1 MRTTFLALGLVLAAA
16 AIAVGSAAASP
27 QLTKHQYI
35 GKADAICS
43 SASAQVRKL
52 GRASSRA
59 KVASI
64 GDKWLA
70 IDRRALAAVRRLA
83 PPASDRATIANAI
96 HLADIAINKGIAGV
110 IEAAKS
116 GNGASYNA
124 NVRRASA
131 LINKAHE
138 AARTYG
144 FSDCARW

>member
-1 MRTTFLALGLVLAAA
+1 MRAMFLALGLALAAA
-16 AIAVGSAAASP
+16 AIASGTATASS
-27 QLTKHQYI
+27 QLTKQQYI

-52 GRASSRA
+52 GRANSRS

-64 GDKWLA
+64 GGKWLA
-70 IDRRALAAVRRLA
+70 IDRRALAAVRQLA
-83 PPASDRATIANAI
+83 PPSSDRATIANAI

-124 NVRRASA
+124 AARRASA
-131 LINKAHE
+131 LINKAHA
-138 AARTYG
+138 AARAYG
-144 FSDCARW
+144 FSACARW